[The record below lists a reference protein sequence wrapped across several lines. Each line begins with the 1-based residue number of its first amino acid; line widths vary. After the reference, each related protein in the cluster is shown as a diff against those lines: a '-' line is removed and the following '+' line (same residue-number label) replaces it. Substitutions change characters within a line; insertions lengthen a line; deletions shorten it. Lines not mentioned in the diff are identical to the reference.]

1 MISRDEFSVLL
12 VRTGLKLDDN
22 QFEAA
27 RTSYA
32 NLRVLTDLVRKPRCR
47 RVESP
52 HVLRLHGTTTLKPCA
67 TGDQSSTNEV

>member
-1 MISRDEFSVLL
+1 MISRDDFSLL
-12 VRTGLKLDDN
+12 IERTGLKLDDA

-32 NLRVLTDLVRKPRCR
+32 NLRVLTDLVRTPCDR

-52 HVLRLHGTTTLKPCA
+52 HLFRVHGPTISKPCA
-67 TGDQSSTNEV
+67 TDDGGSSNEV